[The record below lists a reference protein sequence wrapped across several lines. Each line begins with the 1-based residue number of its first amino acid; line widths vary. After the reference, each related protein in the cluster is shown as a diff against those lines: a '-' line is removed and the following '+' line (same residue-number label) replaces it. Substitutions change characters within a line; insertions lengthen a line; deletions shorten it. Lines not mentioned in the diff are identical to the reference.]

1 MKTKQNK
8 KKSREFRSRLFYKNK
23 MYFIASVI
31 MTIVMSFLNLM
42 ISWLIQQIM
51 DSMANQ
57 NMQSVVRCAWIAA
70 SVVIAYTVANAV
82 YRAVYPR
89 FLQRAMQQYRD
100 YAFSRLTQKSLRSF
114 SKEGTALYVSALT
127 NDCTSIENNYLAA
140 TFTLIELLFCFLGA
154 LIMMLYYSPV
164 MLVLAVALSFLPVAV
179 SMTAGNRLT
188 EQEKE
193 ISKKN
198 ERFVSIVNELLSGFP
213 VIKSFRAEAQAS
225 RLFSQRNEQAEEA
238 KKNKRR
244 TEQLISLLANDAGII
259 AQMGIFLAGAWLAIS
274 GKGVTAGVVIVFVQ
288 LMNYI
293 LNPISQV
300 PLLWSNRKAAI
311 ALMEKLSDA
320 LSENVREEGREKLN
334 GFSEKIEVKD
344 LTYGYE
350 PESPVLKDLDVQ
362 FDAGKSYAIVGGSG
376 SGKST
381 LLNLLMGSSSNY
393 QGEICIDGVSIK
405 NIESESLY
413 QLMTSVQ
420 QNVFVFNDT
429 IRNNVTM
436 FHEFPDKEVTLAL
449 ERSGLS
455 EFIEKRGEDFVCG
468 ENGAN
473 LSGGERQRISIA
485 RALLRKSPIL
495 LVDEATAALD
505 AATARAVSFSILN
518 LVGMTRI
525 VVTHRLEEAILRR
538 YDKILVMKNG
548 TICEQE
554 ISIRLCSRKDN
565 FILCFRLRTEEDN
578 SWCYSSWISQY
589 LQQHEGEWISRAGH
603 LEQVFSK

>member
-1 MKTKQNK
+1 MKQNK
-8 KKSREFRSRLFYKNK
+8 KKSREFRRRLFYKNK
-23 MYFIASVI
+23 MCFIASVI

-51 DSMANQ
+51 DCTANQ
-57 NMQSVVRCAWIAA
+57 DMQALVRSAWIVIIV
-70 SVVIAYTVANAV
+70 VVIYTIANV
-82 YRAVYPR
+82 MYRAVYPR

-154 LIMMLYYSPV
+154 LIMMLYYSPM

-213 VIKSFRAEAQAS
+213 VIKSFRAETQAS

-274 GKGVTAGVVIVFVQ
+274 SKGVTAGVVIVFVQ
-288 LMNYI
+288 LMNYV

-455 EFIEKRGEDFVCG
+455 EFIEKHGEEFVCG

-548 TICEQE
+548 TICEQG
-554 ISIRLCSRKDN
+554 N
-565 FILCFRLRTEEDN
+565 FDTLMQQKGQF
-578 SWCYSSWISQY
+578 YSLFQIA
-589 LQQHEGEWISRAGH
+589 H
-603 LEQVFSK
+603 

>member
-1 MKTKQNK
+1 MKQNK
-8 KKSREFRSRLFYKNK
+8 KKSREFKRRLFYKNK
-23 MYFIASVI
+23 MCFIASVI

-114 SKEGTALYVSALT
+114 SKEETALYVSALT

-140 TFTLIELLFCFLGA
+140 TFTLIEFLFCFLGA

-213 VIKSFRAEAQAS
+213 VIKSFRAETQAS

-350 PESPVLKDLDVQ
+350 PESHVLKDLDVQ

-548 TICEQE
+548 TICEQG
-554 ISIRLCSRKDN
+554 N
-565 FILCFRLRTEEDN
+565 FDTLMQQKGQF
-578 SWCYSSWISQY
+578 YSLFQIA
-589 LQQHEGEWISRAGH
+589 H
-603 LEQVFSK
+603 

>member
-1 MKTKQNK
+1 MKQNK
-8 KKSREFRSRLFYKNK
+8 KKSREFKRRLFYKNK
-23 MYFIASVI
+23 MCFIASVI

-140 TFTLIELLFCFLGA
+140 TFTLIEFLFCFLGA

-213 VIKSFRAEAQAS
+213 VIKSFRAETQAS

-274 GKGVTAGVVIVFVQ
+274 NKGVTAGVVIVFVQ

-334 GFSEKIEVKD
+334 VFSEKIEVKD

-393 QGEICIDGVSIK
+393 QGEICIDSVSIK

-436 FHEFPDKEVTLAL
+436 FHEFSDKEVTLAL

-485 RALLRKSPIL
+485 RALLRKSPII

-548 TICEQE
+548 TICEQG
-554 ISIRLCSRKDN
+554 N
-565 FILCFRLRTEEDN
+565 FDTLMQQKGQF
-578 SWCYSSWISQY
+578 YSLFQIA
-589 LQQHEGEWISRAGH
+589 H
-603 LEQVFSK
+603 

>member
-1 MKTKQNK
+1 MKQNK
-8 KKSREFRSRLFYKNK
+8 KKSREFRRRLFYKNK
-23 MYFIASVI
+23 MCFIASVI

-100 YAFSRLTQKSLRSF
+100 YTFLRLTQKSLRSF

-179 SMTAGNRLT
+179 SMTAGNRLA

-198 ERFVSIVNELLSGFP
+198 EHFVSIVNELLSGFP
-213 VIKSFRAEAQAS
+213 VIKSFRAETQAS
-225 RLFSQRNEQAEEA
+225 RLFSKRNEQAEEA

-320 LSENVREEGREKLN
+320 LSENLREEGREKLN

-350 PESPVLKDLDVQ
+350 PESHVLKDLDVQ

-548 TICEQE
+548 TICEQG
-554 ISIRLCSRKDN
+554 N
-565 FILCFRLRTEEDN
+565 FDTLMQQKGQF
-578 SWCYSSWISQY
+578 YSLFQIA
-589 LQQHEGEWISRAGH
+589 H
-603 LEQVFSK
+603 

>member
-8 KKSREFRSRLFYKNK
+8 KKNREFIHQLYYKNRIN
-23 MYFIASVI
+23 FIV
-31 MTIVMSFLNLM
+31 TIILTIAMSSLNLM

-51 DSMANQ
+51 DCTANQ
-57 NMQSVVRCAWIAA
+57 DMQALVRSAWIVIIV
-70 SVVIAYTVANAV
+70 VVIYTIANV
-82 YRAVYPR
+82 MYRAVYPR

-154 LIMMLYYSPV
+154 LIMMLYYIPV

-213 VIKSFRAEAQAS
+213 VIKSFRAETQAS

-429 IRNNVTM
+429 IRNNVPM

-548 TICEQE
+548 TICEQG
-554 ISIRLCSRKDN
+554 N
-565 FILCFRLRTEEDN
+565 FDTLMQQKGQF
-578 SWCYSSWISQY
+578 YSLFQIA
-589 LQQHEGEWISRAGH
+589 H
-603 LEQVFSK
+603 

>member
-8 KKSREFRSRLFYKNK
+8 KKNREFIHQLYYKNRIN
-23 MYFIASVI
+23 FIV
-31 MTIVMSFLNLM
+31 TIILTIAMSSLNLM

-51 DSMANQ
+51 DCTANQ
-57 NMQSVVRCAWIAA
+57 DMQALVRSAWIVIIV
-70 SVVIAYTVANAV
+70 VVIYTIANV
-82 YRAVYPR
+82 MYRAVYPR

-213 VIKSFRAEAQAS
+213 VIKSFRAETQAS

-244 TEQLISLLANDAGII
+244 TEQLISLLENDAGII

-455 EFIEKRGEDFVCG
+455 EFIEKRGEEFVCG

-548 TICEQE
+548 TICEQG
-554 ISIRLCSRKDN
+554 N
-565 FILCFRLRTEEDN
+565 FDTLMQQKGQF
-578 SWCYSSWISQY
+578 YSLFQIA
-589 LQQHEGEWISRAGH
+589 H
-603 LEQVFSK
+603 

>member
-1 MKTKQNK
+1 MKQNK
-8 KKSREFRSRLFYKNK
+8 KKSREFKRRLFYKNK
-23 MYFIASVI
+23 MCFIASVI

-100 YAFSRLTQKSLRSF
+100 YTFSRLTQKSLRSF

-213 VIKSFRAEAQAS
+213 VIKSFRAETQAS

-485 RALLRKSPIL
+485 RALLRKSPII

-548 TICEQE
+548 TICEQG
-554 ISIRLCSRKDN
+554 N
-565 FILCFRLRTEEDN
+565 FDTLMQQKGQF
-578 SWCYSSWISQY
+578 YSLFQIA
-589 LQQHEGEWISRAGH
+589 H
-603 LEQVFSK
+603 

>member
-8 KKSREFRSRLFYKNK
+8 KKNREFIHQLYYKNRIN
-23 MYFIASVI
+23 FIV
-31 MTIVMSFLNLM
+31 TIILTIAMSSLNLM

-51 DSMANQ
+51 DCTANQ
-57 NMQSVVRCAWIAA
+57 DMQALVRSAWIVIIV
-70 SVVIAYTVANAV
+70 VVIYTIANV
-82 YRAVYPR
+82 MYRAVYPR

-154 LIMMLYYSPV
+154 LIMMLYYSPM

-213 VIKSFRAEAQAS
+213 VIKSFRAETQAS

-436 FHEFPDKEVTLAL
+436 FHEFSDKEVTLAL

-455 EFIEKRGEDFVCG
+455 ELIEKRGEDFVCG

-548 TICEQE
+548 TICEQG
-554 ISIRLCSRKDN
+554 N
-565 FILCFRLRTEEDN
+565 FDTLMQQKGQF
-578 SWCYSSWISQY
+578 YSLFQIA
-589 LQQHEGEWISRAGH
+589 H
-603 LEQVFSK
+603 

>member
-1 MKTKQNK
+1 MKQNK
-8 KKSREFRSRLFYKNK
+8 KKSREFRRRLFYKNK
-23 MYFIASVI
+23 MCFIASVI

-70 SVVIAYTVANAV
+70 SVVIAYTVANV
-82 YRAVYPR
+82 IYRAVYPR

-213 VIKSFRAEAQAS
+213 VIKSFRAETQAS

-350 PESPVLKDLDVQ
+350 PESHVLKDLDVQ

-455 EFIEKRGEDFVCG
+455 EFIEKRGEEFVCG

-548 TICEQE
+548 TICEQG
-554 ISIRLCSRKDN
+554 N
-565 FILCFRLRTEEDN
+565 FDTLMQQKGQF
-578 SWCYSSWISQY
+578 YSLFQIA
-589 LQQHEGEWISRAGH
+589 H
-603 LEQVFSK
+603 

>member
-1 MKTKQNK
+1 MKQNK
-8 KKSREFRSRLFYKNK
+8 KKSREFRRRLFYKNK
-23 MYFIASVI
+23 MCFIASVI

-57 NMQSVVRCAWIAA
+57 NMQAVGRCAWIAA

-82 YRAVYPR
+82 HRAVYPR

-100 YAFSRLTQKSLRSF
+100 YAFLRLTQKSLRSF

-213 VIKSFRAEAQAS
+213 VIKSFRAETQAS
-225 RLFSQRNEQAEEA
+225 RLFLQRNEQAEEA

-350 PESPVLKDLDVQ
+350 PESHVLKDLDVQ

-393 QGEICIDGVSIK
+393 RGEICIDGVSIK

-548 TICEQE
+548 TICEQG
-554 ISIRLCSRKDN
+554 N
-565 FILCFRLRTEEDN
+565 FDTLMQQKGQF
-578 SWCYSSWISQY
+578 YSLFQIA
-589 LQQHEGEWISRAGH
+589 H
-603 LEQVFSK
+603 

>member
-8 KKSREFRSRLFYKNK
+8 KKSREFTHQLYYKNRIN
-23 MYFIASVI
+23 FIV
-31 MTIVMSFLNLM
+31 TIILTIAMSSINLM

-70 SVVIAYTVANAV
+70 SVVIAYTVSNAV

-140 TFTLIELLFCFLGA
+140 TFILIELLFCFLGA

-455 EFIEKRGEDFVCG
+455 EFIEKRGEEFVCG

-548 TICEQE
+548 TICEQG
-554 ISIRLCSRKDN
+554 N
-565 FILCFRLRTEEDN
+565 FDTLMQQKGQF
-578 SWCYSSWISQY
+578 YSLFQIA
-589 LQQHEGEWISRAGH
+589 H
-603 LEQVFSK
+603 

>member
-8 KKSREFRSRLFYKNK
+8 KKNREFIHQLYYKNRINLIVTIILT
-23 MYFIASVI
+23 IA
-31 MTIVMSFLNLM
+31 MSSLNLM

-51 DSMANQ
+51 DCTANQ
-57 NMQSVVRCAWIAA
+57 DMQALVRSAWIVIIV
-70 SVVIAYTVANAV
+70 VVIYTIANV
-82 YRAVYPR
+82 MYRAVYPR

-213 VIKSFRAEAQAS
+213 VIKSFRAETQAS

-455 EFIEKRGEDFVCG
+455 EFIEKRGEEFVCG

-473 LSGGERQRISIA
+473 LSGDERQRISIA

-495 LVDEATAALD
+495 LFDEATAALD

-548 TICEQE
+548 TICEQG
-554 ISIRLCSRKDN
+554 N
-565 FILCFRLRTEEDN
+565 FDTLMQQKGQF
-578 SWCYSSWISQY
+578 YSLFQIA
-589 LQQHEGEWISRAGH
+589 H
-603 LEQVFSK
+603 

>member
-8 KKSREFRSRLFYKNK
+8 KKNREFIHQLYYKNRIN
-23 MYFIASVI
+23 FIV
-31 MTIVMSFLNLM
+31 TIILTIAMSSLNLM

-51 DSMANQ
+51 DCTANQ
-57 NMQSVVRCAWIAA
+57 DMQALVRSTWIVIIV
-70 SVVIAYTVANAV
+70 VVIYTIANV
-82 YRAVYPR
+82 MYRAVYPR

-213 VIKSFRAEAQAS
+213 VIKSFRAETQAS

-455 EFIEKRGEDFVCG
+455 EFIEKRGEEFVCG

-548 TICEQE
+548 TICEQG
-554 ISIRLCSRKDN
+554 N
-565 FILCFRLRTEEDN
+565 FDTLMQQKGQF
-578 SWCYSSWISQY
+578 YSLFQIA
-589 LQQHEGEWISRAGH
+589 H
-603 LEQVFSK
+603 

>member
-8 KKSREFRSRLFYKNK
+8 KKNREFIHQLYYKNRIN
-23 MYFIASVI
+23 FIV
-31 MTIVMSFLNLM
+31 TIILTIAMSSINLM

-51 DSMANQ
+51 DCTANQ
-57 NMQSVVRCAWIAA
+57 DMQALVRSAWIVIIV
-70 SVVIAYTVANAV
+70 VVIYTIANV
-82 YRAVYPR
+82 MYRAVYPR

-213 VIKSFRAEAQAS
+213 VIKSFRAETQAS

-455 EFIEKRGEDFVCG
+455 EFIEKRGEEFVCG

-548 TICEQE
+548 TICEQG
-554 ISIRLCSRKDN
+554 N
-565 FILCFRLRTEEDN
+565 FDTLMQQKGQF
-578 SWCYSSWISQY
+578 YSLFQIA
-589 LQQHEGEWISRAGH
+589 H
-603 LEQVFSK
+603 

>member
-1 MKTKQNK
+1 MKQNK
-8 KKSREFRSRLFYKNK
+8 KKSREFRRRLFYKNK
-23 MYFIASVI
+23 MCFIASVI

-57 NMQSVVRCAWIAA
+57 NMQSAVRCAWIAV

-140 TFTLIELLFCFLGA
+140 IFTLIEFLFCFLGA

-213 VIKSFRAEAQAS
+213 VIKSFRAETQAS

-350 PESPVLKDLDVQ
+350 PESHVLKDLDVQ

-393 QGEICIDGVSIK
+393 QGEICIDSVSIK

-436 FHEFPDKEVTLAL
+436 FHEFSDKEVTLAL

-548 TICEQE
+548 TICEQG
-554 ISIRLCSRKDN
+554 N
-565 FILCFRLRTEEDN
+565 FDTLMQQKGQF
-578 SWCYSSWISQY
+578 YSLFQIA
-589 LQQHEGEWISRAGH
+589 H
-603 LEQVFSK
+603 

>member
-8 KKSREFRSRLFYKNK
+8 KKSREFIHQLYYKNR
-23 MYFIASVI
+23 MNFIV
-31 MTIVMSFLNLM
+31 TIILTIAMSSLNLM

-57 NMQSVVRCAWIAA
+57 NMQAVVRCAWIAA

-140 TFTLIELLFCFLGA
+140 TFTLIELLFCFWGA

-179 SMTAGNRLT
+179 SMKAGNRLT

-274 GKGVTAGVVIVFVQ
+274 NKGVTAGVVIVFVQ
-288 LMNYI
+288 LM
-293 LNPISQV
+293 IS
-300 PLLWSNRKAAI
+300 
-311 ALMEKLSDA
+311 M
-320 LSENVREEGREKLN
+320 
-334 GFSEKIEVKD
+334 
-344 LTYGYE
+344 
-350 PESPVLKDLDVQ
+350 
-362 FDAGKSYAIVGGSG
+362 
-376 SGKST
+376 
-381 LLNLLMGSSSNY
+381 
-393 QGEICIDGVSIK
+393 
-405 NIESESLY
+405 
-413 QLMTSVQ
+413 
-420 QNVFVFNDT
+420 
-429 IRNNVTM
+429 
-436 FHEFPDKEVTLAL
+436 
-449 ERSGLS
+449 
-455 EFIEKRGEDFVCG
+455 
-468 ENGAN
+468 
-473 LSGGERQRISIA
+473 
-485 RALLRKSPIL
+485 
-495 LVDEATAALD
+495 
-505 AATARAVSFSILN
+505 
-518 LVGMTRI
+518 
-525 VVTHRLEEAILRR
+525 
-538 YDKILVMKNG
+538 
-548 TICEQE
+548 
-554 ISIRLCSRKDN
+554 
-565 FILCFRLRTEEDN
+565 
-578 SWCYSSWISQY
+578 
-589 LQQHEGEWISRAGH
+589 
-603 LEQVFSK
+603 

>member
-1 MKTKQNK
+1 
-8 KKSREFRSRLFYKNK
+8 
-23 MYFIASVI
+23 
-31 MTIVMSFLNLM
+31 MSSLNLM

-51 DSMANQ
+51 DCTANQ
-57 NMQSVVRCAWIAA
+57 DMQALVRSAWIVIIV
-70 SVVIAYTVANAV
+70 VVIYTIANV
-82 YRAVYPR
+82 MYRAVYPR

-213 VIKSFRAEAQAS
+213 VIKSFRAETQAS

-293 LNPISQV
+293 LNPMSQG

-455 EFIEKRGEDFVCG
+455 EFIEKRGEEFVCG

-548 TICEQE
+548 TICEQGKFDT
-554 ISIRLCSRKDN
+554 LMQQKGQ
-565 FILCFRLRTEEDN
+565 F
-578 SWCYSSWISQY
+578 YSLFQIA
-589 LQQHEGEWISRAGH
+589 H
-603 LEQVFSK
+603 

>member
-8 KKSREFRSRLFYKNK
+8 KKSREFTHQLYYKNRIN
-23 MYFIASVI
+23 FIV
-31 MTIVMSFLNLM
+31 TIILTIAMSSINLM

-350 PESPVLKDLDVQ
+350 PESHVLKDMDAQ

-455 EFIEKRGEDFVCG
+455 EFIEKRGEEFVCG

-548 TICEQE
+548 TICEQG
-554 ISIRLCSRKDN
+554 N
-565 FILCFRLRTEEDN
+565 FDTLMQQKGQF
-578 SWCYSSWISQY
+578 YSLFQIA
-589 LQQHEGEWISRAGH
+589 H
-603 LEQVFSK
+603 

>member
-1 MKTKQNK
+1 MKKKK
-8 KKSREFRSRLFYKNK
+8 KKSREFKRRLFYKNK
-23 MYFIASVI
+23 MCFIASVI

-140 TFTLIELLFCFLGA
+140 TFTLIEFLFCFLGA

-274 GKGVTAGVVIVFVQ
+274 NKGVTAGVVIVFVQ

-334 GFSEKIEVKD
+334 VFSEKIEVKD

-393 QGEICIDGVSIK
+393 QGEICIDSVSIK

-436 FHEFPDKEVTLAL
+436 FHEFSDKEVTLAL

-485 RALLRKSPIL
+485 RALLRKSPII

-548 TICEQE
+548 TICEQG
-554 ISIRLCSRKDN
+554 N
-565 FILCFRLRTEEDN
+565 FDTLMQQKGQF
-578 SWCYSSWISQY
+578 YSLFQIA
-589 LQQHEGEWISRAGH
+589 H
-603 LEQVFSK
+603 

>member
-8 KKSREFRSRLFYKNK
+8 KKNREFIHQLYYKNRIN
-23 MYFIASVI
+23 FIV
-31 MTIVMSFLNLM
+31 TIILTIAMSSLNLM

-51 DSMANQ
+51 DCTANQ
-57 NMQSVVRCAWIAA
+57 DMQALVRSAWIVIIV
-70 SVVIAYTVANAV
+70 VVIYTIANV
-82 YRAVYPR
+82 MYRAVYPR

-213 VIKSFRAEAQAS
+213 VIKSFRAETQAS

-436 FHEFPDKEVTLAL
+436 FHEFSDKEVTLAL

-548 TICEQE
+548 TICEQG
-554 ISIRLCSRKDN
+554 N
-565 FILCFRLRTEEDN
+565 FDTLMQQKGQF
-578 SWCYSSWISQY
+578 YSLFQIA
-589 LQQHEGEWISRAGH
+589 H
-603 LEQVFSK
+603 

>member
-8 KKSREFRSRLFYKNK
+8 KKNREFIHQLYYKNRIN
-23 MYFIASVI
+23 FIV
-31 MTIVMSFLNLM
+31 TIILTIAMSSLNLM

-51 DSMANQ
+51 DCTANQ
-57 NMQSVVRCAWIAA
+57 DMQALVRSAWIVIIV
-70 SVVIAYTVANAV
+70 VVIYTIANV
-82 YRAVYPR
+82 MYRAVYPR

-213 VIKSFRAEAQAS
+213 VIKSFREETQAS

-350 PESPVLKDLDVQ
+350 PESHVLKDMDAQ

-455 EFIEKRGEDFVCG
+455 EFIEKRGEEFVCG

-548 TICEQE
+548 TICEQG
-554 ISIRLCSRKDN
+554 N
-565 FILCFRLRTEEDN
+565 FDTLMQQKGQF
-578 SWCYSSWISQY
+578 YSLFQIA
-589 LQQHEGEWISRAGH
+589 H
-603 LEQVFSK
+603 

>member
-8 KKSREFRSRLFYKNK
+8 KKNREFIHQLYYKNRIN
-23 MYFIASVI
+23 FIV
-31 MTIVMSFLNLM
+31 TIILTIDMSSLNLM

-51 DSMANQ
+51 DCTANQ
-57 NMQSVVRCAWIAA
+57 DMQALVRSAWIVIIV
-70 SVVIAYTVANAV
+70 VVIYTIANV
-82 YRAVYPR
+82 MYRAVYPR

-198 ERFVSIVNELLSGFP
+198 ERFVSIVNELLSGFT
-213 VIKSFRAEAQAS
+213 VIKSFRAETQAS

-455 EFIEKRGEDFVCG
+455 EFIEKRGEEFVCG

-548 TICEQE
+548 TICEQG
-554 ISIRLCSRKDN
+554 N
-565 FILCFRLRTEEDN
+565 FDTLMQQKGQF
-578 SWCYSSWISQY
+578 YSLFQIA
-589 LQQHEGEWISRAGH
+589 H
-603 LEQVFSK
+603 

>member
-8 KKSREFRSRLFYKNK
+8 KKNREFIHQLYYKNRIN
-23 MYFIASVI
+23 FIVAI
-31 MTIVMSFLNLM
+31 ILTIAMSSLNLM

-51 DSMANQ
+51 DCTANQ
-57 NMQSVVRCAWIAA
+57 DMQALVRSAWIAA

-213 VIKSFRAEAQAS
+213 VIKSFRAETQAS

-320 LSENVREEGREKLN
+320 LSENVREEGREKIN

-350 PESPVLKDLDVQ
+350 PESHVLKDLDVQ

-436 FHEFPDKEVTLAL
+436 FHEFSDKEVTLAL

-455 EFIEKRGEDFVCG
+455 ELIEKRGEDFVCG

-548 TICEQE
+548 TICEQG
-554 ISIRLCSRKDN
+554 N
-565 FILCFRLRTEEDN
+565 FDTLMKQKGQF
-578 SWCYSSWISQY
+578 YSLFQIA
-589 LQQHEGEWISRAGH
+589 H
-603 LEQVFSK
+603 

>member
-8 KKSREFRSRLFYKNK
+8 KKNREFIHQLYYKNRIN
-23 MYFIASVI
+23 FIVAI
-31 MTIVMSFLNLM
+31 ILTIAMSSLNLM

-51 DSMANQ
+51 DCTANQ
-57 NMQSVVRCAWIAA
+57 DMQALVRSAWIVIIV
-70 SVVIAYTVANAV
+70 VVIYTIANV
-82 YRAVYPR
+82 MYRAVYPR

-350 PESPVLKDLDVQ
+350 PESHVLKDMDAQ

-455 EFIEKRGEDFVCG
+455 EFIEKRGEEFVCG

-548 TICEQE
+548 TICEQG
-554 ISIRLCSRKDN
+554 N
-565 FILCFRLRTEEDN
+565 FDTLMQQKGQF
-578 SWCYSSWISQY
+578 YSLFQIA
-589 LQQHEGEWISRAGH
+589 H
-603 LEQVFSK
+603 

>member
-1 MKTKQNK
+1 MKQNK
-8 KKSREFRSRLFYKNK
+8 KKSREFKRRLFYKNK
-23 MYFIASVI
+23 MCFIASVI

-100 YAFSRLTQKSLRSF
+100 YTFSRLTQKSLRSF

-198 ERFVSIVNELLSGFP
+198 ERFVSIVNELLSGFT
-213 VIKSFRAEAQAS
+213 VIKSFRAETQAS
-225 RLFSQRNEQAEEA
+225 HLFSQRNEQAEEA

-393 QGEICIDGVSIK
+393 QGEICIDSVSIK

-436 FHEFPDKEVTLAL
+436 FHEFSDKEVTLAL

-548 TICEQE
+548 TICEQG
-554 ISIRLCSRKDN
+554 N
-565 FILCFRLRTEEDN
+565 FDTLMQQKGQF
-578 SWCYSSWISQY
+578 YSLFQIA
-589 LQQHEGEWISRAGH
+589 H
-603 LEQVFSK
+603 

>member
-8 KKSREFRSRLFYKNK
+8 KKSREFTHQLYYKNRIN
-23 MYFIASVI
+23 FIV
-31 MTIVMSFLNLM
+31 TIILTIAMSSINLM

-70 SVVIAYTVANAV
+70 SVVIAYTVSNAV

-213 VIKSFRAEAQAS
+213 VIKSFRAETQAS

-274 GKGVTAGVVIVFVQ
+274 NKGVTAGVVIVFVQ

-350 PESPVLKDLDVQ
+350 PESHVLKDLDVQ

-393 QGEICIDGVSIK
+393 RGEICIDGVSIK

-420 QNVFVFNDT
+420 QNVFIFNDT

-436 FHEFPDKEVTLAL
+436 FHEFPDREVTLAL

-538 YDKILVMKNG
+538 YDKIFVMKNG
-548 TICEQE
+548 TICEQG
-554 ISIRLCSRKDN
+554 N
-565 FILCFRLRTEEDN
+565 FDTLMQQKGQF
-578 SWCYSSWISQY
+578 YSLFQIA
-589 LQQHEGEWISRAGH
+589 H
-603 LEQVFSK
+603 

>member
-1 MKTKQNK
+1 MKQNK
-8 KKSREFRSRLFYKNK
+8 KKSREFKRRLFYKNK
-23 MYFIASVI
+23 MCFIASVI

-57 NMQSVVRCAWIAA
+57 NMQSAVRCAWIAA

-140 TFTLIELLFCFLGA
+140 TFTLIEFLFCFLGA

-213 VIKSFRAEAQAS
+213 VIKSFRAETQAS

-350 PESPVLKDLDVQ
+350 PESHVLKDLDVQ

-436 FHEFPDKEVTLAL
+436 FHEFSDKEVTLAL

-548 TICEQE
+548 TICEQG
-554 ISIRLCSRKDN
+554 N
-565 FILCFRLRTEEDN
+565 FDTLMQQKGQF
-578 SWCYSSWISQY
+578 YSLFQIA
-589 LQQHEGEWISRAGH
+589 H
-603 LEQVFSK
+603 

>member
-1 MKTKQNK
+1 MKQNK
-8 KKSREFRSRLFYKNK
+8 KKSREFRRRLFYKNK
-23 MYFIASVI
+23 MCFIASVI

-100 YAFSRLTQKSLRSF
+100 YTFSRLTQKSLRSF

-179 SMTAGNRLT
+179 SMTAGNRLA

-198 ERFVSIVNELLSGFP
+198 EHFVSIVNELLSGFP
-213 VIKSFRAEAQAS
+213 VIKSFRAETQAS
-225 RLFSQRNEQAEEA
+225 RLFSKRNEQAEEA

-274 GKGVTAGVVIVFVQ
+274 NKGVTAGVVIVFVQ

-393 QGEICIDGVSIK
+393 QGEICIDSVSIK

-548 TICEQE
+548 TICEQG
-554 ISIRLCSRKDN
+554 N
-565 FILCFRLRTEEDN
+565 FDTLMQQKGQF
-578 SWCYSSWISQY
+578 YSLFQIA
-589 LQQHEGEWISRAGH
+589 H
-603 LEQVFSK
+603 

>member
-8 KKSREFRSRLFYKNK
+8 KKNREFIHQLYYKNRIN
-23 MYFIASVI
+23 FIV
-31 MTIVMSFLNLM
+31 TIILTIAMSSLNLM

-51 DSMANQ
+51 DCTANQ
-57 NMQSVVRCAWIAA
+57 DMQALVRSAWIVIIV
-70 SVVIAYTVANAV
+70 VVIYTIANV
-82 YRAVYPR
+82 MYRAVYPR

-213 VIKSFRAEAQAS
+213 VIKSFRAETQAS

-485 RALLRKSPIL
+485 RALLRKSLIL

-548 TICEQE
+548 TICEQG
-554 ISIRLCSRKDN
+554 N
-565 FILCFRLRTEEDN
+565 FDTLMQQKGQF
-578 SWCYSSWISQY
+578 YSLFQIA
-589 LQQHEGEWISRAGH
+589 H
-603 LEQVFSK
+603 

>member
-1 MKTKQNK
+1 MKQNK
-8 KKSREFRSRLFYKNK
+8 KKSREFRRRLFYKNK
-23 MYFIASVI
+23 MCFIASVI

-100 YAFSRLTQKSLRSF
+100 YTFSRLTQKSLRSF

-179 SMTAGNRLT
+179 SMTAGNRLA

-198 ERFVSIVNELLSGFP
+198 EHFVSIVNELLSGFP
-213 VIKSFRAEAQAS
+213 VIKSFRAETQAS

-274 GKGVTAGVVIVFVQ
+274 NKGVTAGVVIVFVQ

-381 LLNLLMGSSSNY
+381 LLNLLMGGSSNY
-393 QGEICIDGVSIK
+393 QGEICIDSVSIK

-548 TICEQE
+548 TICEQG
-554 ISIRLCSRKDN
+554 N
-565 FILCFRLRTEEDN
+565 FDTLMQQKGQF
-578 SWCYSSWISQY
+578 YSLFQIA
-589 LQQHEGEWISRAGH
+589 H
-603 LEQVFSK
+603 

>member
-1 MKTKQNK
+1 MKQNK
-8 KKSREFRSRLFYKNK
+8 KKSREFRCRLFYKNK
-23 MYFIASVI
+23 MCFIASVI

-57 NMQSVVRCAWIAA
+57 NMQSAVRCAWIAA

-213 VIKSFRAEAQAS
+213 VIKSFRAETQAS

-334 GFSEKIEVKD
+334 VFSEKIEVKD

-393 QGEICIDGVSIK
+393 QGEICIDSVSIK

-436 FHEFPDKEVTLAL
+436 FHEFSDKEVTLAL

-485 RALLRKSPIL
+485 RALLRKSPII

-525 VVTHRLEEAILRR
+525 VVTHRLEEAILRH

-548 TICEQE
+548 TICEQG
-554 ISIRLCSRKDN
+554 N
-565 FILCFRLRTEEDN
+565 FDTLMQQKGQF
-578 SWCYSSWISQY
+578 YSLFQIA
-589 LQQHEGEWISRAGH
+589 H
-603 LEQVFSK
+603 

>member
-1 MKTKQNK
+1 MKQNK
-8 KKSREFRSRLFYKNK
+8 KKSREFKRRLFYKNK
-23 MYFIASVI
+23 MCFIASVI

-140 TFTLIELLFCFLGA
+140 TFTLIEFLFCFLGA

-213 VIKSFRAEAQAS
+213 VIKSFRAETQAS

-350 PESPVLKDLDVQ
+350 PESHVLKDLDVQ

-455 EFIEKRGEDFVCG
+455 EFIEKRGEEFVCG

-548 TICEQE
+548 TICEQG
-554 ISIRLCSRKDN
+554 N
-565 FILCFRLRTEEDN
+565 FDTLMQQKGQF
-578 SWCYSSWISQY
+578 YSLFQIA
-589 LQQHEGEWISRAGH
+589 H
-603 LEQVFSK
+603 

>member
-8 KKSREFRSRLFYKNK
+8 KKSREFTHQLYYKNRIN
-23 MYFIASVI
+23 FIV
-31 MTIVMSFLNLM
+31 TIILTIAMSSINLM

-70 SVVIAYTVANAV
+70 SVVIAYTVSNAV

-350 PESPVLKDLDVQ
+350 PESHVLKDMDAQ

-455 EFIEKRGEDFVCG
+455 ESIEKRGEEFVCG

-548 TICEQE
+548 TICEQG
-554 ISIRLCSRKDN
+554 N
-565 FILCFRLRTEEDN
+565 FDTLMQQKGQF
-578 SWCYSSWISQY
+578 YSLFQIA
-589 LQQHEGEWISRAGH
+589 H
-603 LEQVFSK
+603 

>member
-1 MKTKQNK
+1 MKQNK
-8 KKSREFRSRLFYKNK
+8 KKSREFRRRLFYKNK
-23 MYFIASVI
+23 MCFIASVI

-57 NMQSVVRCAWIAA
+57 NMQAVVRCAWIAA

-82 YRAVYPR
+82 HRAVYPR

-100 YAFSRLTQKSLRSF
+100 YTFSRLTQKSLRSF

-179 SMTAGNRLT
+179 SMKAGNRLT

-213 VIKSFRAEAQAS
+213 VIKSFRAETQAS

-238 KKNKRR
+238 KKNKRC
-244 TEQLISLLANDAGII
+244 TEQMISLLANDAGII

-381 LLNLLMGSSSNY
+381 LLNLLMGGSSNY
-393 QGEICIDGVSIK
+393 QGEICIDSVSIK

-548 TICEQE
+548 TICEQG
-554 ISIRLCSRKDN
+554 N
-565 FILCFRLRTEEDN
+565 FDTLMQQKGQF
-578 SWCYSSWISQY
+578 YSLFQIA
-589 LQQHEGEWISRAGH
+589 H
-603 LEQVFSK
+603 

>member
-8 KKSREFRSRLFYKNK
+8 KKNREFIHQLYYKNRIN
-23 MYFIASVI
+23 FIV
-31 MTIVMSFLNLM
+31 TIILTIAMSSLNLM

-51 DSMANQ
+51 DCTANQ
-57 NMQSVVRCAWIAA
+57 DMQALVRSAWIVIIV
-70 SVVIAYTVANAV
+70 VVIYTIANV
-82 YRAVYPR
+82 MYRAVYPR

-213 VIKSFRAEAQAS
+213 VIKSFRAETQAS

-455 EFIEKRGEDFVCG
+455 EFIEKHGEEFVCG

-548 TICEQE
+548 TICEQGKFDT
-554 ISIRLCSRKDN
+554 LMQQKGQ
-565 FILCFRLRTEEDN
+565 F
-578 SWCYSSWISQY
+578 YSLFQIA
-589 LQQHEGEWISRAGH
+589 H
-603 LEQVFSK
+603 

>member
-1 MKTKQNK
+1 MKQNK
-8 KKSREFRSRLFYKNK
+8 KKSREFKRRLFYKNK
-23 MYFIASVI
+23 MCFIASVI

-100 YAFSRLTQKSLRSF
+100 YTFSRLTQKSLRSF

-127 NDCTSIENNYLAA
+127 NDCTSIENNYLTA

-213 VIKSFRAEAQAS
+213 VIKSFRAETQAS
-225 RLFSQRNEQAEEA
+225 HLFSQRNEQAEEA

-350 PESPVLKDLDVQ
+350 PESHVLKDLDVQ

-538 YDKILVMKNG
+538 YDKIFVMKNG
-548 TICEQE
+548 TICEQG
-554 ISIRLCSRKDN
+554 N
-565 FILCFRLRTEEDN
+565 FDTLMQQKGQF
-578 SWCYSSWISQY
+578 YSLFQIA
-589 LQQHEGEWISRAGH
+589 H
-603 LEQVFSK
+603 

>member
-1 MKTKQNK
+1 MKQNK
-8 KKSREFRSRLFYKNK
+8 KKSREFKRRLFYKNK
-23 MYFIASVI
+23 MCFIASVI

-57 NMQSVVRCAWIAA
+57 NMQSAVRCAWIAA

-140 TFTLIELLFCFLGA
+140 TFTLIEFLFCFLGA

-213 VIKSFRAEAQAS
+213 VIKSFRAETQAS

-350 PESPVLKDLDVQ
+350 PESHVLKDLDVQ

-436 FHEFPDKEVTLAL
+436 FHEFSDKEVTLAL

-525 VVTHRLEEAILRR
+525 VVTHRLEEAILRH

-548 TICEQE
+548 TICEQG
-554 ISIRLCSRKDN
+554 N
-565 FILCFRLRTEEDN
+565 FDTLMQQKGQF
-578 SWCYSSWISQY
+578 YSLFQIA
-589 LQQHEGEWISRAGH
+589 H
-603 LEQVFSK
+603 

>member
-1 MKTKQNK
+1 MKQNK
-8 KKSREFRSRLFYKNK
+8 KKSREFIHQLYYKNR
-23 MYFIASVI
+23 MNFIV
-31 MTIVMSFLNLM
+31 TIILTIAMSSLNLM

-82 YRAVYPR
+82 HRAVYPR

-114 SKEGTALYVSALT
+114 SKESTALYVSALT

-213 VIKSFRAEAQAS
+213 VIKSFRAETQAS

-244 TEQLISLLANDAGII
+244 TEQLISLRANDAGII

-274 GKGVTAGVVIVFVQ
+274 GRGVTAGVVIVFVQ

-350 PESPVLKDLDVQ
+350 PESHVLKDLDVQ

-393 QGEICIDGVSIK
+393 RGEICIDGVSIK

-548 TICEQE
+548 TICEQG
-554 ISIRLCSRKDN
+554 N
-565 FILCFRLRTEEDN
+565 FDTLMQQKGQF
-578 SWCYSSWISQY
+578 YSLFQIA
-589 LQQHEGEWISRAGH
+589 H
-603 LEQVFSK
+603 

>member
-1 MKTKQNK
+1 MKQNK
-8 KKSREFRSRLFYKNK
+8 KKSREFRRRLFYKNK
-23 MYFIASVI
+23 ICFIASVI

-57 NMQSVVRCAWIAA
+57 NMQSAVRCAWIAV

-140 TFTLIELLFCFLGA
+140 TFTLIEFLFCFLGA

-213 VIKSFRAEAQAS
+213 VIKSFRAETQAS

-350 PESPVLKDLDVQ
+350 PESHVLKDLDVQ
-362 FDAGKSYAIVGGSG
+362 FDEGKSYAIVGGSG

-455 EFIEKRGEDFVCG
+455 EFIEKRGEEFVCG

-548 TICEQE
+548 TICEQG
-554 ISIRLCSRKDN
+554 N
-565 FILCFRLRTEEDN
+565 FDTLMQQKGQF
-578 SWCYSSWISQY
+578 YSLFQIA
-589 LQQHEGEWISRAGH
+589 H
-603 LEQVFSK
+603 

>member
-8 KKSREFRSRLFYKNK
+8 KKSREFIHQLYYKNR
-23 MYFIASVI
+23 MNFIV
-31 MTIVMSFLNLM
+31 TIILTIAMSSLNLM

-57 NMQSVVRCAWIAA
+57 NMQAVVRCAWIAA

-140 TFTLIELLFCFLGA
+140 TFTLIELLFCFWGA

-179 SMTAGNRLT
+179 SMKAGNRLT

-274 GKGVTAGVVIVFVQ
+274 NKGVTAGVVIVFVQ

-334 GFSEKIEVKD
+334 VFSEKIEVKD

-393 QGEICIDGVSIK
+393 QGEICIDSVSIK

-455 EFIEKRGEDFVCG
+455 EFIEKRGEEFVCG

-548 TICEQE
+548 TICEQG
-554 ISIRLCSRKDN
+554 N
-565 FILCFRLRTEEDN
+565 FDTLMQQKGQF
-578 SWCYSSWISQY
+578 YSLFQIA
-589 LQQHEGEWISRAGH
+589 H
-603 LEQVFSK
+603 